1 MIWLENKINKLNF
14 VKTVLE
20 NLIHEQPI
28 EEMKKDPARW
38 DMIFHAIKA
47 VEDIETMEKKELEM
61 FNNEDV

>member
-20 NLIHEQPI
+20 DLIHEQPI

-38 DMIFHAIKA
+38 DMIFHAIRA
-47 VEDIETMEKKELEM
+47 VENVEMELKKEG
-61 FNNEDV
+61 VI

>member
-20 NLIHEQPI
+20 DLIHEQPI

-38 DMIFHAIKA
+38 DMIFHAIRA
-47 VEDIETMEKKELEM
+47 VENVEMELKKEGVIE
-61 FNNEDV
+61 

>member
-1 MIWLENKINKLNF
+1 MIWLENKLNKLNF

-20 NLIHEQPI
+20 DLIHEQPL

-47 VEDIETMEKKELEM
+47 VENVEMELKKEG
-61 FNNEDV
+61 VI